1 MRMPRIS
8 SGRTIAITI
17 AAAAAAF
24 SAPGARPAPA
34 PLQPAAA
41 QAHHPHAA
49 TRHVAHQRGRISFY
63 GRRFAQRSTASGE
76 PFDPHAFTMAHRT
89 LPFGTLV
96 RVTNLRNHR
105 SVIVRVND
113 RGPHVDRRV
122 ADVSLAA
129 ARALGMVRLGVVEA
143 RLEPLEVPTADA

>member
-1 MRMPRIS
+1 MRTPRIPP
-8 SGRTIAITI
+8 GRTIAIAI
-17 AAAAAAF
+17 AAAAALA
-24 SAPGARPAPA
+24 APGARPAPVPSHPVEA
-34 PLQPAAA
+34 K
-41 QAHHPHAA
+41 AHHHARA
-49 TRHVAHQRGRISFY
+49 SHQRGRISFY

-76 PFDPHAFTMAHRT
+76 PFDPQAFTMAHRT

-122 ADVSLAA
+122 GDVSLAA

-143 RLEPLEVPTADA
+143 RLEPLDMPTADA